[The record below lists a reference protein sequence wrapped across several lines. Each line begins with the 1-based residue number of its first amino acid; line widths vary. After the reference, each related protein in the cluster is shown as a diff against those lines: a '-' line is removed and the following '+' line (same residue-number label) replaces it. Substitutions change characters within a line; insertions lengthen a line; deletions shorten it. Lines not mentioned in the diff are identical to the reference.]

1 MEREERRKI
10 NGERQLSAAKEA
22 LGLCQAELDAVQE
35 ELAAAHAQ
43 LRLRSIPEKE
53 EGQGQEVVGVTGVAA
68 REKEGA
74 LGEECG
80 LGAMVG
86 DGAKVCELTKINRE
100 LVELNHDL
108 RKEVLSAAKSAA
120 AQVTKHLCPLWCV
133 QRS

>member
-1 MEREERRKI
+1 MAVQMEREERRKI

-35 ELAAAHAQ
+35 ELAVAHAQ
-43 LRLRSIPEKE
+43 LRLRSIPE
-53 EGQGQEVVGVTGVAA
+53 EVVGVTGVAA

-74 LGEECG
+74 VGEECG
-80 LGAMVG
+80 LGALVG
-86 DGAKVCELTKINRE
+86 DGANVCELTKINRE

-120 AQVTKHLCPLWCV
+120 AQVTKHLCPL
-133 QRS
+133 